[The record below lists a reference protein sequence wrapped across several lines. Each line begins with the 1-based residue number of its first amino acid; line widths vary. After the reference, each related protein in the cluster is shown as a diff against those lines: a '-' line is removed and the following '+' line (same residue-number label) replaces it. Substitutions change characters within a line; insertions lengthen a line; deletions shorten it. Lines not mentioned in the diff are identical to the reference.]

1 MTDSTYCYLHMTS
14 GRIAAMDLFDELD
27 QRSIVGRVDEDEI
40 EIPYGAMP
48 PDPDDGD
55 NLPSHIHPSFPYG
68 NPFKDKHLASAA
80 FPTNPYSTRA
90 RFEDAEFE
98 GVGLKTKRR
107 WKDLGLD
114 MLLPSDPVKDEEDK
128 ARAAR
133 NSVHTSSRRQAG
145 GGPSSEASV
154 TQEETQEEEEDE
166 EDEADDLDGE
176 DEESLSDDDP
186 ENPGDYDSNQVTPP
200 AA

>member
-1 MTDSTYCYLHMTS
+1 MTDSTYCYLHMTP
-14 GRIAAMDLFDELD
+14 GRIAAMDFFDELD

-114 MLLPSDPVKDEEDK
+114 MLLPPDPVKDEEEK

-145 GGPSSEASV
+145 GGPTSEPSA

-166 EDEADDLDGE
+166 EDEVDDLDGE

-186 ENPGDYDSNQVTPP
+186 ENPT
-200 AA
+200 